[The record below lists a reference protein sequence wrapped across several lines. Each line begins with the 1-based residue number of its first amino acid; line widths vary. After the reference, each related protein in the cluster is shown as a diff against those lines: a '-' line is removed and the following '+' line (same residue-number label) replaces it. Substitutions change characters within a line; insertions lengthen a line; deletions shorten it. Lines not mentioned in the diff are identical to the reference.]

1 MRYRLSFLMLI
12 STLFSFA
19 QLPKG
24 FVYAKIEIPTIKVEL
39 SYCSDNN
46 FVGEIID
53 GYNAEVVIMTK
64 QTAIALKKVQTELAK
79 ENLSIK
85 IYDAYRPQRAVNHF
99 VRWAKVVNDTLMK
112 QQFYPRV
119 NKKNLFKEG
128 YIASKSRHSSGSTLD
143 VTLAD
148 LITGESLDMGSP
160 FDFFGRESW
169 VANTAL
175 TKRQL
180 KNRKRLQNVM
190 LANGFRNYAQEW
202 WHFTLRGEPY
212 RNQYFD
218 FLVE

>member
-1 MRYRLSFLMLI
+1 MRFVFSFLLTLYSLI
-12 STLFSFA
+12 AFA

-24 FVYAKIEIPTIKVEL
+24 FVYAKTEIPTLKVDL
-39 SYCSDNN
+39 QYCSDNN

-53 GYNAEVVIMTK
+53 GYNANVAIMTT
-64 QTAIALKKVQTELAK
+64 QTASALNKVQAELAK
-79 ENLSIK
+79 QNLSIK

-112 QQFYPRV
+112 KQFYPRV
-119 NKKNLFKEG
+119 NKRNLFKEG

-143 VTLAD
+143 VTIVD
-148 LITGESLDMGSP
+148 LKTGKALDMGSP
-160 FDFFGRESW
+160 YDFFGSESW
-169 VANTAL
+169 VENKNL
-175 TKRQL
+175 TEAQS
-180 KNRKRLQNVM
+180 KNRQTIQKVM
-190 LANGFRNYAQEW
+190 LTNGFRNYSQEW

>member
-1 MRYRLSFLMLI
+1 MRFVFSFLLTLYSLI
-12 STLFSFA
+12 AFA

-24 FVYAKIEIPTIKVEL
+24 FVYAKTEIPTLKVDL
-39 SYCSDNN
+39 QYCSDNN

-53 GYNAEVVIMTK
+53 GYNANVAIMTT
-64 QTAIALKKVQTELAK
+64 QTASALNKVQAELVK
-79 ENLSIK
+79 QNLSIK

-112 QQFYPRV
+112 KQFYPRV
-119 NKKNLFKEG
+119 NKRNLFKEG

-143 VTLAD
+143 VTIVD
-148 LITGESLDMGSP
+148 LKTGKALDMGSP
-160 FDFFGRESW
+160 YDFFGSESW
-169 VANTAL
+169 VENKNL
-175 TKRQL
+175 TEAQS
-180 KNRKRLQNVM
+180 KNRQTLQKVM
-190 LANGFRNYAQEW
+190 LTNGFRNYAQEW